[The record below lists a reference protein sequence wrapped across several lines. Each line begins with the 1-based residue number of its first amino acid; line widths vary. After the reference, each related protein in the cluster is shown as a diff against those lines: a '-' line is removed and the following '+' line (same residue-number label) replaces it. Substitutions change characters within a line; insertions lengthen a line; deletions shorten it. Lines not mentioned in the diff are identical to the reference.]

1 MTESERTGK
10 AQHELEHTIQPVKT
24 LVKAC
29 FFAVLFGT
37 FVLTVAILPAEYNID
52 PTGVGARMGLTH
64 LANASPASLESPAS
78 SGEVAKYQ
86 EDHIDITVPAGKGLE
101 YKFSALKGDD
111 IRYSWQSMGGDLFYD
126 FHGEPKGD
134 TTGYFQSYT
143 VSTSDKVRGSL
154 TAPFEGSHGWYW
166 ENKGNKPIRVSLH
179 IEGKYQ
185 LIGIK

>member
-1 MTESERTGK
+1 MT
-10 AQHELEHTIQPVKT
+10 ELEHTIQPVQT
-24 LVKAC
+24 LVKASG
-29 FFAVLFGT
+29 FAALFGA
-37 FVLTVAILPAEYNID
+37 FVLTVVILPAEYNID
-52 PTGVGARMGLTH
+52 PTGLGASMGLTR
-64 LANASPASLESPAS
+64 LASASPAIQAS
-78 SGEVAKYQ
+78 SANSAVTIEYK
-86 EDHIDITVPAGKGLE
+86 EDHVDITVPAGKGLE

-111 IRYSWQSMGGDLFYD
+111 IRYSWQATGGELFFD

-166 ENKGNKPIRVSLH
+166 ENKGDKPITVLIH

-185 LIGIK
+185 LIGLK

>member
-1 MTESERTGK
+1 MTKLKHTENT
-10 AQHELEHTIQPVKT
+10 QHEFEFTIQPTRT
-24 LVKAC
+24 LVKASV
-29 FFAVLFGT
+29 FSALFGT
-37 FVLTVAILPAEYNID
+37 FVLTVAILPAEYSID
-52 PTGVGARMGLTH
+52 PTGIGASMGLTR
-64 LANASPASLESPAS
+64 LANPSTPSEIKPTKEGIAE
-78 SGEVAKYQ
+78 EYQ
-86 EDHIDITVPAGKGLE
+86 EDQVDIEIPAGKGLE
-101 YKFSALKGDD
+101 YKFRALKGDD
-111 IRYSWQSMGGDLFYD
+111 IRYSWQSTGGELFFD

-166 ENKGNKPIRVSLH
+166 ENKSNSPITVSVH

>member
-1 MTESERTGK
+1 MTELEHTGK
-10 AQHELEHTIQPVKT
+10 AQHELEHTIQPIRT
-24 LVKAC
+24 LAKASG
-29 FFAVLFGT
+29 FAALFGA

-52 PTGVGARMGLTH
+52 PTGIGASLGLTR
-64 LANASPASLESPAS
+64 LANTSAASQVKPVSEEVV
-78 SGEVAKYQ
+78 GEYQ
-86 EDHIDITVPAGKGLE
+86 ENKLNIIVPAGKGLE

-111 IRYSWQSMGGDLFYD
+111 IRYSWESTGGELFFD

-166 ENKGNKPIRVSLH
+166 ENKGDKPITVSVH